1 MKTKILIWVGL
12 VLQLCSILFILSQ
25 AIEPSDSLRTGLEHL
40 KTACPSEAE
49 TGLKTVDGSWV
60 IRTSGDFFFMAGD
73 WFKFIIH
80 GALILIALNVLV
92 SISLLATLRK
102 KKCDSNLDSSTQ

>member
-25 AIEPSDSLRTGLEHL
+25 ALEPSDSIQIGLEHL
-40 KTACPSEAE
+40 QKACPSEAV
-49 TGLKTVDGSWV
+49 TGLKNADGNWL